1 MKKLRYL
8 RKSICRLWSSW
19 KFPCRKLV
27 TFASWTWRR
36 TSGLSSVY
44 SYREEVT
51 VMCRIKRVRLLRL
64 HCVKIRCIRPLITRV
79 LLVLLYS
86 TTAGVPSIGDIDW
99 WAVQLSRSGQ
109 QLHSSTLPDSDKS
122 DNFFPQW
129 LFIWECLF
137 LNVLYVDTVVGHM
150 TVNQNIGFIFHDSL
164 LLCLIKIDRWTSY
177 FVQSIQVYKLSIN
190 CKYVLLTRFKL
201 KSENIWY
208 RSAWMKKH
216 WLNFMEKTVIT
227 MLLTT

>member
-19 KFPCRKLV
+19 KFPCRKRV
-27 TFASWTWRR
+27 TFASWTWIRR
-36 TSGLSSVY
+36 MSGLSSVY

-64 HCVKIRCIRPLITRV
+64 HCVKIRCIRPLITRA

-86 TTAGVPSIGDIDW
+86 TTAGAPSIGDIDW
-99 WAVQLSRSGQ
+99 WADQLSRSGQ
-109 QLHSSTLPDSDKS
+109 PLHSSTLPDSDKS

-150 TVNQNIGFIFHDSL
+150 TVNH
-164 LLCLIKIDRWTSY
+164 Y
-177 FVQSIQVYKLSIN
+177 FG
-190 CKYVLLTRFKL
+190 
-201 KSENIWY
+201 
-208 RSAWMKKH
+208 
-216 WLNFMEKTVIT
+216 LNFMTVFCFVLFRLIDERNNLFKVFKFT
-227 MLLTT
+227 N